1 MYLCFFCNSFVYFPN
16 YNRWQLVFLN
26 AIFSCFFFLFFHK
39 CIQFYF
45 WLWYAA
51 LNLTS
56 LFCLYVKIFRSDE
69 IDIYT
74 VHRYLYIDRCISVSI
89 YTYTHTHT
97 RAHSL
102 IIAENQALITRHDL
116 PEEIWFETKVAW
128 VVRSRWL
135 EPSKQDRCARRDPG
149 MAENMT
155 FNGGGFNI
163 AFDYSLSAELKPHLW
178 VVSLS

>member
-74 VHRYLYIDRCISVSI
+74 VHRYLYIDRCISVSLYLSI
-89 YTYTHTHT
+89 HIHTHT
-97 RAHSL
+97 RAQLDHSWKPSTHHQTWPSRRNL
-102 IIAENQALITRHDL
+102 VWDKSCLSSTEQVVGTVKTRQMC
-116 PEEIWFETKVAW
+116 PK
-128 VVRSRWL
+128 RSRHGR
-135 EPSKQDRCARRDPG
+135 EHD
-149 MAENMT
+149 
-155 FNGGGFNI
+155 F
-163 AFDYSLSAELKPHLW
+163 
-178 VVSLS
+178 